1 MIIKN
6 LIEATEKVSMNAE
19 EEAANQRIERRQKK
33 GVAHDSHY
41 NDNEKKP
48 LLTDHSHS
56 EVPA

>member
-1 MIIKN
+1 
-6 LIEATEKVSMNAE
+6 MNAE